1 MVAATA
7 SPTAAASGTKPKPKK
22 QPAKKEKIFH
32 PESRKAGQ
40 LARTQL
46 RKSKLAD
53 AKTKRGRKNLALV
66 DKYVFFFHAIPPE
79 AESITL
85 DQLHELVRDVW
96 LTRHDPEIEQE
107 RAARRKGRPQSAR
120 EFALEQI
127 KQQELE
133 EYRTGI
139 EVPDLTHPANVA
151 VFRRWDEME
160 AAYIDLL
167 RFIRISSEKPDLL
180 VVSRPGKHASLKQ
193 KADDSVM
200 DTSA

>member
-1 MVAATA
+1 MR
-7 SPTAAASGTKPKPKK
+7 SPSLLACT
-22 QPAKKEKIFH
+22 H
-32 PESRKAGQ
+32 RLQ
-40 LARTQL
+40 LVV
-46 RKSKLAD
+46 S
-53 AKTKRGRKNLALV
+53 V

-85 DQLHELVRDVW
+85 DELHELVRDVW

-139 EVPDLTHPANVA
+139 GA
-151 VFRRWDEME
+151 
-160 AAYIDLL
+160 
-167 RFIRISSEKPDLL
+167 
-180 VVSRPGKHASLKQ
+180 
-193 KADDSVM
+193 
-200 DTSA
+200 